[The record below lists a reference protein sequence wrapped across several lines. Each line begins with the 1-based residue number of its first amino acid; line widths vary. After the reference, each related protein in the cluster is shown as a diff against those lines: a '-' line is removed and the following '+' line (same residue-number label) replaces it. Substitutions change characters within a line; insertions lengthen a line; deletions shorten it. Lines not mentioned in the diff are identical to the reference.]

1 MAPSPFSVVLPRAP
15 VSSPFPVSSPQGSG
29 SAASAGI
36 TGGYTGTSLSFQC
49 IIAFFIGLGLYN
61 VIELTVL
68 VFVTFQ
74 KYSGLYFWSLLVS
87 SWGVVPYSLGFLIK
101 FFRIGNPREGHEG
114 PTWAA
119 VILLTI
125 GWYSMVTGQ
134 SVVLWSRL
142 HLLTR
147 NQKVLRGLL
156 IMIITNVVLLHFPT
170 TVLTFGSNSMQN
182 KDILQFVHG
191 YNIMEKI
198 QMTMFTIQE
207 FIISGVYVWEALR
220 ILRLSLHDGARRT
233 MFQLLA
239 LNVIIFIMDLGL
251 LSCEYANLYIIETT
265 LKGAVYSI
273 KLKLEFAVLGKLV
286 SFVTSGSSEWARRN
300 TFSQLENSKERST
313 STAPPFTDPFAAA
326 RQGSVVTHSEL
337 SPLPSRLR
345 QGSISIAPHSL
356 SPALPSI
363 SGPPTSMA
371 TPSDISDVSNLTTA
385 SAKIRKRQM
394 EDFEANLARF
404 EHVENRKHWGW
415 EDAPVEDDD
424 SDLK

>member
-1 MAPSPFSVVLPRAP
+1 MAPSLFSVTVPRSAL
-15 VSSPFPVSSPQGSG
+15 SSPLPNSPQGSG

-36 TGGYTGTSLSFQC
+36 TGGYTGDSLSFQC
-49 IIAFFIGLGLYN
+49 IIAFFIGLALYN
-61 VIELTVL
+61 VIELTIL
-68 VFVTFQ
+68 VFVTFN
-74 KYSGLYFWSLLVS
+74 KYKGLYFWSLLIS
-87 SWGVVPYSLGFLIK
+87 SWGVIPYSLGFLIK
-101 FFRIGNPREGHEG
+101 FFQLGKPHEGHEG

-147 NQKVLRGLL
+147 NQKLLKGLL
-156 IMIITNVVLLHFPT
+156 AMIITDVILLHFPT
-170 TVLTFGSNSMQN
+170 TVLTFGSNSMKN
-182 KDILQFVHG
+182 PDILHFVHG

-198 QMTMFTIQE
+198 QMTLFTIQE

-239 LNVIIFIMDLGL
+239 LNVIIFVMDLGL

-286 SFVTSGSSEWARRN
+286 SFVTSGSGSWARRN
-300 TFSQLENSKERST
+300 TFSQLENSKERQGSCA
-313 STAPPFTDPFAAA
+313 APRFTDPFEAA
-326 RQGSVVTHSEL
+326 RKGSLMVQSEL
-337 SPLPSRLR
+337 SPLPSRLP
-345 QGSISIAPHSL
+345 QGSVSIPPH
-356 SPALPSI
+356 
-363 SGPPTSMA
+363 
-371 TPSDISDVSNLTTA
+371 SDISDVSNLTTS
-385 SAKIRKRQM
+385 SAKTRKRQL
-394 EDFEANLARF
+394 EDFEADLARF
-404 EHVENRKHWGW
+404 EHVEDRRHWGW
-415 EDAPVEDDD
+415 EESPVEDTD

>member
-1 MAPSPFSVVLPRAP
+1 MAPSLLSVTVPRSP
-15 VSSPFPVSSPQGSG
+15 LSSPFPTSPQGSG
-29 SAASAGI
+29 GAASSGI
-36 TGGYTGTSLSFQC
+36 TGGYTGSSLSFQC
-49 IIAFFIGLGLYN
+49 IIAFFIGLALYN
-61 VIELTVL
+61 VIELTIL
-68 VFVTFQ
+68 VFVTFNRY
-74 KYSGLYFWSLLVS
+74 KGLYFWSLLIS

-101 FFRIGNPREGHEG
+101 FFRIGNPREGYEG

-147 NQKVLRGLL
+147 NQKLLKGLL
-156 IMIITNVVLLHFPT
+156 AMIIVDVVLLHFPT
-170 TVLTFGSNSMQN
+170 TVLTFGSNSMHN
-182 KDILQFVHG
+182 HDIHQFVHG

-207 FIISGVYVWEALR
+207 FIISGVYVFEALR

-239 LNVIIFIMDLGL
+239 LNVIIFVMDVGL

-286 SFVTSGSSEWARRN
+286 SFVTSGSASWARRN
-300 TFSQLENSKERST
+300 TFSQLESSKERREGSC
-313 STAPPFTDPFAAA
+313 APPKFTNPFEAAA
-326 RQGSVVTHSEL
+326 RQGSIMVHTEL
-337 SPLPSRLR
+337 SQVHSRPT
-345 QGSISIAPHSL
+345 QESISVPPH
-356 SPALPSI
+356 
-363 SGPPTSMA
+363 
-371 TPSDISDVSNLTTA
+371 SDISDVSNLTTC
-385 SAKIRKRQM
+385 SAKARRRQM
-394 EDFEANLARF
+394 EDFEASIARF
-404 EHVENRKHWGW
+404 EHVEDGKQWDW
-415 EDAPVEDDD
+415 EDAPVEETD